1 MRVFIAVDMEGATG
15 VVHHDQLMPDGRGYA
30 AAQKLLTADVNAV
43 IEGVLLVEP
52 QAEVVVGDGHGI
64 MRNVLLDQL
73 HPSARLVVGSA
84 KPSNKPLCQLEGA
97 QFGADVAFCIGYHSM
112 AGTPGG
118 LLAHTYIG
126 SLIRELRLN
135 GRAAGEVEVNA
146 AVLASLGIPLA
157 MVSGNSELQAEIRA
171 WNASSVFVCTK
182 QTLGPTAAICLT
194 PTATGELLRKGASQA
209 IADRSCWHRSA
220 TGRTRFEVD
229 TYRREQAQKAF
240 ACDGVEQV
248 GEMTFACEHENA
260 AEAFRILWRACT
272 MALEE
277 TPAWLS

>member
-1 MRVFIAVDMEGATG
+1 MKVFIAVDMEGATG

-30 AAQKLLTADVNAV
+30 VAQKLLTADVNAA
-43 IEGVLLVEP
+43 IEGILSVEP
-52 QAEVVVGDGHGI
+52 GADILVGDGHGV
-64 MRNVLLDQL
+64 MRNILLEQL

-84 KPSNKPLCQLEGA
+84 KPSNKPLCQLEGV
-97 QFGADVAFCIGYHSM
+97 QFGADVAFCIGYHSK

-146 AVLASLGIPLA
+146 AVLAGFGIPLA
-157 MVSGNSELQAEIRA
+157 MISGNSDLEPEIRA
-171 WNASSVFVCTK
+171 WNSASVYVSTK

-194 PTATGELLRKGASQA
+194 PLATRDLLFKGAVRA
-209 IADRSCWHRSA
+209 ISDRSTWHLSA
-220 TGRTRFEVD
+220 GGTTRIEVD
-229 TYRREQAQKAF
+229 TYRREQCQKAF
-240 ACDGVEQV
+240 ACEGIQQI
-248 GEMTFACEHENA
+248 GEMTFAAESEDP
-260 AEAFRILWRACT
+260 AEAFRLFWRAAT

-277 TPAWLS
+277 TPSWLS